1 MRGGQEMREVI
12 GIILAGGVGE
22 RLRPLTNERAKPAVP
37 FGGKYR
43 IIDFVINNFINSGI
57 QNVKILVQTLSQ
69 SLIDHVSTLWPSM
82 PVYNYYVQSVPA
94 QRKISEDWYKS
105 TADAVFQNL
114 NIFKDNPQY
123 DRVAIFSGDHVFK
136 MDVSQMDRFH
146 LEKDSDF
153 TIAAMVIRS
162 EEAGRFGIIEVDEH
176 GRIVGFEE
184 KPKQPKEIP
193 GKPGYCLTSM
203 GNYMTNTSILIEIL
217 KEDAKIEGSTHDFGK
232 DVIPLMLKK
241 GHRMFAYNFADNRIP
256 GERGLYWRDV
266 GTIRSYW
273 EANMDLV
280 GLEPE
285 LNLYNELWPV
295 KTVPDFTS
303 PAKWVF
309 RQPVVDNVIISG
321 GCIVTQSEIDN
332 SVLSQKVRVEKGAI
346 IQESVIFAGVTIG
359 EGSRVRRAIID
370 KNVNVPSFT
379 QIGFSVEEDQA
390 RGFKVFE
397 GITVVPKGYVF
408 S

>member
-1 MRGGQEMREVI
+1 
-12 GIILAGGVGE
+12 
-22 RLRPLTNERAKPAVP
+22 
-37 FGGKYR
+37 
-43 IIDFVINNFINSGI
+43 
-57 QNVKILVQTLSQ
+57 
-69 SLIDHVSTLWPSM
+69 
-82 PVYNYYVQSVPA
+82 
-94 QRKISEDWYKS
+94 
-105 TADAVFQNL
+105 
-114 NIFKDNPQY
+114 
-123 DRVAIFSGDHVFK
+123 
-136 MDVSQMDRFH
+136 
-146 LEKDSDF
+146 
-153 TIAAMVIRS
+153 
-162 EEAGRFGIIEVDEH
+162 
-176 GRIVGFEE
+176 
-184 KPKQPKEIP
+184 
-193 GKPGYCLTSM
+193 
-203 GNYMTNTSILIEIL
+203 
-217 KEDAKIEGSTHDFGK
+217 
-232 DVIPLMLKK
+232 
-241 GHRMFAYNFADNRIP
+241 
-256 GERGLYWRDV
+256 
-266 GTIRSYW
+266 
-273 EANMDLV
+273 MDLV